1 VGDDAAHIAI
11 KEGEAAT
18 PVPTTIERA
27 AWEPNRINGMQW
39 LSSPW
44 FQRKPVSH
52 LIEEMNS
59 GERLHRRL
67 GPLALMSLGIGGTIG
82 TGLYVSTGI
91 VARDIAGPSIMLSF
105 VLAAVGCGFA
115 ALCYSELASMVPV
128 AGSAYTYA
136 YATLGELI
144 AWIIG
149 WDLILEYAIGSCFV
163 ANGWSSYFDS
173 MLQHVF
179 NIHLDPRLLSP
190 PWYYDFKQEE
200 FVLQFV
206 TLKDG
211 TQALAW
217 FNLPAVLITVAIT
230 IILVIGIK
238 ESAGFN
244 AAMVLVNIGVVLT
257 VIGVGVAYVDP
268 ANWRP
273 FLHEDKQYRGIA
285 LGAARIFI
293 AYIGFDSISTHAE
306 EARQPQ
312 RDLALGIMGALVVC
326 TVLYV
331 AVAAVLTGMIPYR
344 QINEAAPLSAALQA
358 KGLTF
363 AGGMITLGIL
373 AGMTSSLLVGN
384 LSQPRILLA
393 MARDGLLPHSFFG
406 AVHSRFKTPWKS
418 TILVGVVVAAGGA
431 LAPLGF
437 LADLVSIGTLFAFV
451 IVSAAVWILRITD
464 PDVPRPFRTP
474 FAPLVSIMGVLVN
487 GGLMFLLGRDNW
499 IRLVIWLIV
508 GLFIYIGYSRHHSV
522 LSRRTALAAGETTP
536 DWRLPAR
543 PRKID

>member
-1 VGDDAAHIAI
+1 MVTSEDQPRPLPFKVFG
-11 KEGEAAT
+11 
-18 PVPTTIERA
+18 V
-27 AWEPNRINGMQW
+27 
-39 LSSPW
+39 
-44 FQRKPVSH
+44 
-52 LIEEMNS
+52 
-59 GERLHRRL
+59 RRL
-67 GPLALMSLGIGGTIG
+67 LPWIVGLLGVLALILAVSQFGSLERIVELTRSAHPAWLFLAGLVQAASYVCAALVWRQALRYAGHPRTLWTLVPLGIAKLFTDQVLPSGGVSGTMLVV
-82 TGLYVSTGI
+82 TGLIRRRVP
-91 VARDIAGPSIMLSF
+91 AEIAMAAML
-105 VLAAVGCGFA
+105 
-115 ALCYSELASMVPV
+115 
-128 AGSAYTYA
+128 AG
-136 YATLGELI
+136 
-144 AWIIG
+144 
-149 WDLILEYAIGSCFV
+149 
-163 ANGWSSYFDS
+163 
-173 MLQHVF
+173 
-179 NIHLDPRLLSP
+179 
-190 PWYYDFKQEE
+190 YYDFKQEE

-206 TLKDG
+206 NLKDG
-211 TQALAW
+211 TQSLAW

-230 IILVIGIK
+230 IILVIGIR

-363 AGGMITLGIL
+363 AGGLITLGIL

-406 AVHSRFKTPWKS
+406 AVHSRFKTPWKA
-418 TILVGVVVAAGGA
+418 TILVGVVVALGGA

-451 IVSAAVWILRITD
+451 IVSAAVWILRISD

-474 FAPLVSIMGVLVN
+474 LAPCVSIMGVLVN
-487 GGLMFLLGRDNW
+487 GGLMFSLGRDNW

-522 LSRRTALAAGETTP
+522 LSRRTALAAGGSDP
-536 DWRLPAR
+536 GLAVAGPASQ
-543 PRKID
+543 D